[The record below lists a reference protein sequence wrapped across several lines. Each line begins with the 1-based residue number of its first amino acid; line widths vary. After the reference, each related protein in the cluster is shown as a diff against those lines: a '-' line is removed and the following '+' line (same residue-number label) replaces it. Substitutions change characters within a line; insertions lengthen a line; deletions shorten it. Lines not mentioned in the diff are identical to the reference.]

1 MLRITS
7 GIYRGRMLKTPPGD
21 QTRPT
26 QARLR
31 QALLNSI
38 QADLPGA
45 RVLDLFAGSG
55 ALGFESLSRGAERV
69 IFVESARGAASV
81 ISQNAKVL
89 QIEGQVSIQTQSV
102 EVFLERSDRF
112 GAPFDVIFADPPYE
126 KGYEMKLLEGVAWE
140 NWLAPGGTFCLEW
153 GIQKSLVQELPER
166 VQGLLK
172 KREKVYGDSVLTT
185 YVRE

>member
-126 KGYEMKLLEGVAWE
+126 KGYEKQAITDLNAQAKEISDNLISDSIRISPKKEVIA
-140 NWLAPGGTFCLEW
+140 LIAY
-153 GIQKSLVQELPER
+153 IQRMGADIGKNKTV
-166 VQGLLK
+166 
-172 KREKVYGDSVLTT
+172 TT
-185 YVRE
+185 NK